1 MVRTRLRSGVK
12 PDNSNR
18 RHHVSRNPHLL
29 RSSLAVAGVAAAVGA
44 LAGGAGAKS
53 TATAPVLK
61 LESVSVTAN
70 GKTSRHSVLV
80 NGAGHA
86 VYLLTGDSA
95 KHPECESSSCLG
107 YWPAVTSS
115 AKRPLVGKGVTGKVA
130 IWRHGGISQVTI
142 NGHPLYT
149 YLADSSAGEAT
160 GEGLA
165 SFGGTWEVLSASGVA
180 ASFKSPSSSSYSS
193 GSGW

>member
-1 MVRTRLRSGVK
+1 M
-12 PDNSNR
+12 
-18 RHHVSRNPHLL
+18 SRNPHLL

-115 AKRPLVGKGVTGKVA
+115 AKRPVVGKGVTGKVA